1 MQSMYNSADC
11 EAQHY
16 VGLNL
21 IQVQLEFRIGRNKVY
36 SKTLSII
43 KLNNMIPDKKRKC
56 SVKICV

>member
-21 IQVQLEFRIGRNKVY
+21 IQVQLEFRIVETKFILKHY
-36 SKTLSII
+36 QLLS
-43 KLNNMIPDKKRKC
+43 
-56 SVKICV
+56 